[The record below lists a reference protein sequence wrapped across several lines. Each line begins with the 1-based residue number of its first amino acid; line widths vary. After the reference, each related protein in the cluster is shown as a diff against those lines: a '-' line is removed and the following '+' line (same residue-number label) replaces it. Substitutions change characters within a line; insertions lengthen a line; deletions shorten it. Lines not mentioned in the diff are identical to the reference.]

1 MKQVTCFLLVILSLS
16 VTFHGNTQV
25 VVSAAPYQL
34 NIVLTDEQKSV
45 DLRSVQA
52 TFQKAGI
59 ELNVQFQT
67 RKKRGEDSRKWEFPA
82 IGTNQFTRQQK
93 EWRDLDFPNGFPIDA
108 HQLYLYC
115 VPADTQ
121 QFFAI
126 PHKSVGFL
134 GVKNGLISLGSVQK
148 TLLIQFGVSPNLLD
162 SLGIDGQ
169 LRVSQVNEIQGN
181 SIPFRFSDDYE
192 NI

>member
-1 MKQVTCFLLVILSLS
+1 MKQVTCFLLVILSLCAS
-16 VTFHGNTQV
+16 FYGNTQV
-25 VVSAAPYQL
+25 AVQAAPFQL
-34 NIVLTDEQKSV
+34 NIVLTDKQKSV

-52 TFQKAGI
+52 TFQNAGI
-59 ELNVQFQT
+59 KLDVQFQT
-67 RKKRGEDSRKWEFPA
+67 RKKRGEDDRKWEFPA

-93 EWRDLDFPNGFPIDA
+93 EWRDLDFPNGFPLDA

-134 GVKNGLISLGSVQK
+134 GV
-148 TLLIQFGVSPNLLD
+148 
-162 SLGIDGQ
+162 
-169 LRVSQVNEIQGN
+169 
-181 SIPFRFSDDYE
+181 
-192 NI
+192 